1 MPSLPYPNVRLG
13 RLTAVLEAAY
23 GRQQRWSQKPPMD
36 QLLATIL
43 SQRTNYADE
52 RQAFNNLLE
61 RFGDWAGVAAARV
74 EDIEA
79 EIQTTRYPEVKAPR
93 IKEILA
99 FIIAD
104 RGACNLDHLYDLSV
118 EEADAYMRALPGVGP
133 KTSTFVQLFSMRRP
147 VLPVDTHV
155 HRTTTRLGIIPAKTS
170 QAKAHV
176 LLLEMIPRDAGEILN
191 FHKLYFKLGQRVCHY
206 ARPACERCPLNHDCD
221 YARAHGRATQRDAG
235 AAVAKTEPTER
246 SSSDSVPASDRGAAA
261 AAKTT
266 HATRKPLGRVDVG
279 TRSPGTETGGTTEH
293 GRRVARPA
301 ATQADLFS

>member
-1 MPSLPYPNVRLG
+1 MPSLPYPHERLG
-13 RLTAVLEAAY
+13 RLTAVLEATY
-23 GRQQRWSQKPPMD
+23 GRQQRWSQKSPMD

-52 RQAFNNLLE
+52 RQAFNNLLA

-79 EIQTTRYPEVKAPR
+79 EIQTTRYPEIKAPR
-93 IKEILA
+93 IKEILN
-99 FIIAD
+99 FVIAD
-104 RGACNLDHLYDLSV
+104 RGACDLDHLYDLSV

-155 HRTTTRLGIIPAKTS
+155 HRTTTRLGILPAKTS

-206 ARPACERCPLNHDCD
+206 SRPACERCPLNFDCD
-221 YARAHGRATQRDAG
+221 YARAQGKAGQRDAG
-235 AAVAKTEPTER
+235 GAVAKTGPAAGA
-246 SSSDSVPASDRGAAA
+246 SVAPEDRADRADRA
-261 AAKTT
+261 D
-266 HATRKPLGRVDVG
+266 RKPLGRSEVSGAGDRG
-279 TRSPGTETGGTTEH
+279 
-293 GRRVARPA
+293 ARPGAVDA
-301 ATQADLFS
+301 AAPPSLFS